1 VNMDTQRPDD
11 ELISAWLDGEVEGAD
26 GERVQ
31 AWLRDHP
38 DDAARVRLWAADRDA
53 LRARMAS
60 VLDEPVPERLS
71 QAVWRRS
78 GGSSGVRGAWLQAA
92 MAAGLLLAGAL
103 FGAAWVRGTP
113 GELRLSSAPRWTQR
127 AAVAHAVYAP
137 EVRHPVEVNVREG
150 DAAQQ
155 REQEQHLSR
164 WLTRRVSVPVKL
176 FDLREQ
182 GFELVG
188 GRLLPDGAGP
198 SAQLMYQDGA
208 GQRVT
213 IYLRKADQDTPAAFR
228 FERQG
233 DLGLFYWVEGDCG
246 FALVG
251 PQSRE
256 RLLALAQ
263 SIYQQD
269 QRTASAPSR

>member
-1 VNMDTQRPDD
+1 
-11 ELISAWLDGEVEGAD
+11 
-26 GERVQ
+26 
-31 AWLRDHP
+31 
-38 DDAARVRLWAADRDA
+38 
-53 LRARMAS
+53 
-60 VLDEPVPERLS
+60 
-71 QAVWRRS
+71 
-78 GGSSGVRGAWLQAA
+78 
-92 MAAGLLLAGAL
+92 
-103 FGAAWVRGTP
+103 
-113 GELRLSSAPRWTQR
+113 
-127 AAVAHAVYAP
+127 
-137 EVRHPVEVNVREG
+137 
-150 DAAQQ
+150 
-155 REQEQHLSR
+155 
-164 WLTRRVSVPVKL
+164 VKL

-228 FERQG
+228 YERQG
-233 DLGLFYWVEGDCG
+233 ELGLFYWVEGESG